1 MTAVAERSV
10 VPVRSTR
17 ARPVRLWVVPTLVG
31 VGTTSVAAAFSW
43 VPSVWYD
50 EAATVVSATRPWAA
64 LAREVQ
70 HVDVVHATYYAVMHC
85 WFALVG
91 YTPFTLRLPSAFAI
105 GVAAALLVVLGRTLA
120 SPRTGLIAGVLF
132 ALFPRVTWMGSEGR
146 SFAIDTALAVG
157 ATILFVA
164 ARDRTRQGARS
175 WPWWVVYTAI
185 SILSGAVFL
194 YLALVTVGHGVTAGI
209 PLLRR
214 SGRDRDSR
222 KVLLSWVAATA
233 LSACALL
240 PLATASAGQDR
251 QIAWI
256 NPISAHTIQEVLMT
270 QWFTKNPGF
279 AVFGC
284 ALAVAGVVLMRRND
298 TGRRLL
304 VVALPWA
311 LVPTVGLIAASL
323 VTNPLYSPR
332 YAAFTAPAVAL
343 CMGAAL
349 TAVPTQY
356 ARRAIATATIVA
368 AVLTAPTWVQQRTV
382 AAKDDAAW
390 NEAAAVIA
398 AHRTQEPAG
407 QEDAV
412 VFGPLER
419 HPLTT
424 SRIIAETYPAAF
436 SGLRDP
442 LLVVPASK
450 SAGLWETQRP
460 LPNISNEVGAAKVV
474 WLLTA
479 VKPDVRTIVTQALAH
494 AGYQQRHT
502 WQRTRT
508 WIVQYQR

>member
-1 MTAVAERSV
+1 MTAVASPSV

-17 ARPVRLWVVPTLVG
+17 AQPVRLWVVPALVG

-43 VPSVWYD
+43 VPSIWYD

-70 HVDVVHATYYAVMHC
+70 QVDVVHATYYAVMHC

-91 YTPFTLRLPSAFAI
+91 YTPFTLRLPSAIAI

-120 SPRTGLIAGVLF
+120 SPRTGLVAGVLF

-157 ATILFVA
+157 TTILFVA

-175 WPWWVVYTAI
+175 WPWWVSYAAI

-194 YLALVTVGHGVTAGI
+194 YLALMTVGHGVTAAL

-214 SGRDRDSR
+214 SGRDRDTR
-222 KVLLSWVAATA
+222 KVLLRWGAATA

-240 PLATASAGQDR
+240 PLASASAGQDR

-256 NPISAHTIQEVLMT
+256 DPISAHTIQEVLLT

-284 ALAVAGVVLMRRND
+284 ALAVVGVLLMHRND
-298 TGRRLL
+298 TRRRLL

-311 LVPTVGLIAASL
+311 LVPTIGLIAASL

-343 CMGAAL
+343 CMGAAV
-349 TAVPTQY
+349 TAVPTRWS
-356 ARRAIATATIVA
+356 RRAVATVLVVA
-368 AVLTAPTWVQQRTV
+368 AALTAPTWAQQRTV

-390 NEAAAVIA
+390 NEAAAVIV
-398 AHRTQEPAG
+398 AHRSEEPVG
-407 QEDAV
+407 ERDAV

-419 HPLTT
+419 HPLAT
-424 SRIIAETYPAAF
+424 SRTIADTYPAAF

-442 LLVVPASK
+442 LLVAPASE
-450 SAGLWETQRP
+450 SAGLWGTQRP
-460 LPNISNEVGAAKVV
+460 LRDIREEVGAAKVV

-479 VKPDVRTIVTQALAH
+479 VEPDVRTIVTQALTRD
-494 AGYQQRHT
+494 GFRRSRT

-508 WIVQYQR
+508 WVVQYVR